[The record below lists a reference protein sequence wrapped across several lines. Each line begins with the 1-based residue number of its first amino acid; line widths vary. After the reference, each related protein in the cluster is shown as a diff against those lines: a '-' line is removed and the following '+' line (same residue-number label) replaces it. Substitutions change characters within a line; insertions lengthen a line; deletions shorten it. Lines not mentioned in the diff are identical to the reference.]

1 MFWSIRGYKLQNKTR
16 DLIEQIYISPMA
28 LKLRL
33 LANADGSNARNFSI
47 MLDYRNILR
56 FIFDYAEKGAFERDA
71 EFKWARYYNFETVM

>member
-1 MFWSIRGYKLQNKTR
+1 
-16 DLIEQIYISPMA
+16 MA
-28 LKLRL
+28 LRLRL

-71 EFKWARYYNFETVM
+71 DIKWAIKILIVM